1 MRALLISIVL
11 FVALACA
18 AGALTSGS
26 GTASCDIGRNELAA
40 MAGQMILVGFR
51 GLELDE
57 DSPIAQDVRAGRV
70 GGVILFDYDVL
81 LKSPVRNVQSKEQL
95 TRLTDALQRMAP
107 LPLLV
112 SVDQEGG
119 KVSRLKERHGFA
131 VSPSAAELGRG
142 TPERTQIAAASLGR
156 ELAACGFNLDFAPV
170 VDVNVNPGNP
180 VIGRL
185 GRSFSADPTAVADHA
200 AAFVRGLHSAGVLS
214 ALKHFP
220 GHGSSASDSHLG
232 LTDVSATWSE
242 KEIAPYRQLLA
253 HGLVDVVMTGHLFN
267 SALDP
272 KHPGT
277 LSRSTVQGL
286 LRERLGF
293 TGVVVSDDLQMRA
306 VADHYGLR
314 ETIRLA
320 LTAGVD
326 VLLFGNNLDYDPLIA
341 RKAQS
346 IILELVDSGEL
357 PCQRI
362 LESHERVMALK
373 AKLATRSQR

>member
-1 MRALLISIVL
+1 MRALLVVIIL

-18 AGALTSGS
+18 AGTLTSAPSVPCGV
-26 GTASCDIGRNELAA
+26 TRQELAT

-57 DSPIAQDVRAGRV
+57 ESPIAQDVRKGRV

-81 LKSPVRNVQSKEQL
+81 LKSTVRNVQSKEQL
-95 TRLTDALQRMAP
+95 TRLTDSLQRMAP

-142 TPERTQIAAASLGR
+142 TPDRTRIAAASLGR
-156 ELAACGFNLDFAPV
+156 ELAACGINLDFAPV

-185 GRSFSADPTAVADHA
+185 GRSFSSDPAAVADHA

-232 LTDVSATWSE
+232 LTDVSTTWSE
-242 KEIAPYRQLLA
+242 QELTPYRQLLA

-277 LSRSTVQGL
+277 LSRDTVQGL

-320 LTAGVD
+320 LDAGVD
-326 VLLFGNNLDYDPLIA
+326 VLLFGNNLAYDPLIA
-341 RKAQS
+341 SKAQS

-357 PCQRI
+357 SCQRI
-362 LESHERVMALK
+362 RESHERIVALK
-373 AKLATRSQR
+373 AKLAARRQG

>member
-1 MRALLISIVL
+1 
-11 FVALACA
+11 
-18 AGALTSGS
+18 
-26 GTASCDIGRNELAA
+26 

-57 DSPIAQDVRAGRV
+57 GSPIAQDVREGRAG
-70 GGVILFDYDVL
+70 GIILFDYDVL
-81 LKSPVRNVQSKEQL
+81 LKSPVRNVQSKAQL
-95 TRLTDALQRMAP
+95 ARLTGSLQRLAP
-107 LPLLV
+107 RPLLM

-119 KVSRLKERHGFA
+119 KVARLKERHGFA
-131 VSPSAAELGRG
+131 PSPSAAELGRG
-142 TPERTQIAAASLGR
+142 TPAGTQIAAAVLGK
-156 ELAACGFNLDFAPV
+156 ELAACGINLDFAPV

-185 GRSFSADPTAVADHA
+185 DRSFSSDPEVVADHA

-220 GHGSSASDSHLG
+220 GHGSSTADSHLG

-242 KEIAPYRQLLA
+242 QELAPYTRLLSQ
-253 HGLVDVVMTGHLFN
+253 GLVDMVMTGHLFN

-272 KHPGT
+272 AHPGT

-320 LTAGVD
+320 LDAGVD

-341 RKAQS
+341 RKAQAV
-346 IILELVDSGEL
+346 ILELVDSGEL
-357 PCQRI
+357 TCQRI
-362 LESHERVMALK
+362 RESHERITALK
-373 AKLATRSQR
+373 AKLSASSKS

>member
-1 MRALLISIVL
+1 MRALLVSFIFV
-11 FVALACA
+11 VALACA
-18 AGALTSGS
+18 AGALTSPPDNPCGL
-26 GTASCDIGRNELAA
+26 TRQELAA
-40 MAGQMILVGFR
+40 MAGQMVMVGFR
-51 GLELDE
+51 GLELAD
-57 DSPIAQDVRAGRV
+57 DSPIAQDVRSGRV

-142 TPERTQIAAASLGR
+142 TPERTQIAAASLGK
-156 ELAACGFNLDFAPV
+156 ELAACCFNLDFAPV

-242 KEIAPYRQLLA
+242 QELAPYRQLLA

-267 SALDP
+267 SSLDP

-277 LSRSTVQGL
+277 LSRNTVQGL

-341 RKAQS
+341 RKAQN

-362 LESHERVMALK
+362 LESHERIMALK
-373 AKLATRSQR
+373 AKLAARGQR